1 MPSKEN
7 LQLSQQEQQRY
18 LRQTQLLSFGESG
31 QLKLKQS
38 KVLIIGVGGLGC
50 PAAQYLTA
58 AGIGEITLVDED
70 QVSLSNLQR
79 QILFSESDI
88 GKNKAQAAKEKLQTN
103 NSDIK
108 IIAFPHK
115 LNPHNAHQ
123 LIKRSDLVLDCTDN
137 FHSRY
142 LINDI
147 CAHYN
152 KPWVYAS
159 VLGFEG
165 QVALIKPEHSCFRC
179 LYPELAET
187 PNCNQAGVLGVVPG
201 IVGNMQALL
210 AIDYL
215 ARINSNG
222 EASKSN
228 KLQLIQGLNSRS
240 INLFKSD
247 DCQLCRGEKTYLD
260 YTSDYQAYEQLIE
273 NIPEEQKISW
283 ADFEKFPA
291 ENTVLIDVR
300 SEEEHLAFNRG
311 GINIPLEELGGNLRI
326 EVGKRHVF
334 YCQSGRRSQLAHIKT
349 LSLESDSISSDKR
362 VYSITEPLLSPVEKL
377 TSP

>member
-1 MPSKEN
+1 MSSKDN
-7 LQLSQQEQQRY
+7 SQLSQQEQQRY
-18 LRQTQLLSFGESG
+18 LRQTQLPSFGESG
-31 QLKLKQS
+31 QRRLKQS
-38 KVLIIGVGGLGC
+38 KVLIVGVGGLGC
-50 PAAQYLTA
+50 PTAQYLTA
-58 AGIGEITLVDED
+58 AGIGEITLVDGD

-79 QILFSESDI
+79 QILFSEPDI

-147 CAHYN
+147 CAHHN

-215 ARINSNG
+215 AHISDNDKPSNSNT
-222 EASKSN
+222 
-228 KLQLIQGLNSRS
+228 LQLIQGLNSRS

-247 DCQLCRGEKTYLD
+247 DCELCSGEKNYLD
-260 YTSDYQAYEQLIE
+260 YASDYQDYSQLIDS
-273 NIPEEQKISW
+273 IPEEQKISW

-300 SEEEHLAFNRG
+300 SEAEHLAFNRG
-311 GINIPLEELGGNLRI
+311 GINIPLEELRDSI
-326 EVGKRHVF
+326 RFEAGKHYVF
-334 YCQSGRRSQLAHIKT
+334 YCQSGERSNRAI
-349 LSLESDSISSDKR
+349 LEVSKLLDHAASNSNTVFSIIGPALRSTDS
-362 VYSITEPLLSPVEKL
+362 
-377 TSP
+377 

>member
-1 MPSKEN
+1 MSSKDN

-18 LRQTQLLSFGESG
+18 LRQTQLSSFGESG
-31 QLKLKQS
+31 QLRLKQS
-38 KVLIIGVGGLGC
+38 KILIIGLGGLGC

-70 QVSLSNLQR
+70 HVSLSNLQR
-79 QILFSESDI
+79 QILFSEPDI
-88 GKNKAQAAKEKLQTN
+88 GKNKSQAAKEKLQTN
-103 NSDIK
+103 NSDVK

-201 IVGNMQALL
+201 IVANMQALL

-215 ARINSNG
+215 AHINANGVSSNSNR
-222 EASKSN
+222 
-228 KLQLIQGLNSRS
+228 LQIIHGLNSRS
-240 INLFKSD
+240 INLFKSN
-247 DCQLCRGEKTYLD
+247 DCELCSGEKNYLD
-260 YTSDYQAYEQLIE
+260 YASGYQDYEQLIE

-283 ADFEKFPA
+283 ADFEKLPA

-300 SEEEHLAFNRG
+300 SKAEHLAFNRG
-311 GINIPLEELGGNLRI
+311 GMNIPLEDLSKSLQI
-326 EVGKRHVF
+326 ETDKNYVF
-334 YCQSGRRSQLAHIKT
+334 YCQSGQRAAIALLDGRTISEKENLKNNDVYYIHEN
-349 LSLESDSISSDKR
+349 LSI
-362 VYSITEPLLSPVEKL
+362 P
-377 TSP
+377 

>member
-1 MPSKEN
+1 MSSKDN

-18 LRQTQLLSFGESG
+18 LRQTQLPSFGESG
-31 QLKLKQS
+31 QLRLKQS

-123 LIKRSDLVLDCTDN
+123 LIKRSDLVIDCTDN

-165 QVALIKPEHSCFRC
+165 QVALINPEHSCFRC

-187 PNCNQAGVLGVVPG
+187 PNCNQAGVLGVIPG
-201 IVGNMQALL
+201 IVGSMQALL
-210 AIDYL
+210 AIDQL
-215 ARINSNG
+215 ANTQISDT
-222 EASKSN
+222 SKAAN
-228 KLQLIQGLNSRS
+228 KLQLVQGLNSRS
-240 INLFKSD
+240 ITLAKSQQ
-247 DCQLCRGEKTYLD
+247 CKLCSGQKNYLD
-260 YTSDYQAYEQLIE
+260 FRDDYHDPNQGLDLI
-273 NIPEEQKISW
+273 PGAQKISW
-283 ADFEKFPA
+283 ADYEKLSA
-291 ENTVLIDVR
+291 GNTVLIDVR
-300 SEEEHLAFNRG
+300 SQAEHLRFNRG
-311 GINIPLEELGGNLRI
+311 GINIPLAQLEDHLIIEEDTQYA
-326 EVGKRHVF
+326 F
-334 YCQSGRRSQLAHIKT
+334 YCESGQRS
-349 LSLESDSISSDKR
+349 LSAFASLMQNQTIAKDLVPNI
-362 VYSITEPLLSPVEKL
+362 YAITEALKS
-377 TSP
+377 T